1 MVDPH
6 LVALDM
12 SSSARIIEIAGVAG
26 SGKSTL
32 TRALCTQYAGCRV
45 ADSLHTR
52 LPAHWPYVARG
63 LPRALPLVAKS
74 LLDRPAWSWDEIK
87 FAIYVSAWDR
97 YLRDRPEHRSGVTV
111 LDQGP
116 IFALA
121 RLLWGKKPI
130 TTRRS
135 FEVWLRRTVERWSVE
150 LDAIV
155 WLVAPDEA
163 LLARI
168 NQREQRHEAKG
179 KPALEGLEL
188 IELHREA
195 YGRLL
200 ELVGEL
206 GRPRVLRF
214 DTSTMGPAQIAGE
227 LADLFE
233 EPSGQQLTE
242 GAHGLNVRQQ
252 HASVQEEI

>member
-1 MVDPH
+1 
-6 LVALDM
+6 M
-12 SSSARIIEIAGVAG
+12 STRARRIEIVGVAG
-26 SGKSTL
+26 TGKSTL
-32 TRALCTQYAGCRV
+32 TRTLCAQYAGCRV

-52 LPAHWPYVARG
+52 VPGHWPYVAHS
-63 LPRALPLVAKS
+63 LPRVLPLVARS
-74 LLDRPAWSWDEIK
+74 AWNRPAWSWDEIK
-87 FAIYVSAWDR
+87 FVIYVSEWDR
-97 YLRDRPEHRSGVTV
+97 FLRRRPEHRTGVTV

-121 RLLWGKKPI
+121 RLLWGKKPV
-130 TTRRS
+130 TKGGP
-135 FEVWLRRTVERWSVE
+135 FEIWLQRMVERWTAE

-168 NQREQRHEAKG
+168 NHREQRHEAKG
-179 KPALEGLEL
+179 KPVPEGLEL

-200 ELVGEL
+200 ELVTGL

-214 DTSTMGPAQIAGE
+214 DTSTMRPAEIAGE
-227 LADLFE
+227 LADVFE
-233 EPSGQQLTE
+233 EPAAQQLTE
-242 GAHGLNVRQQ
+242 GSPGLNVRQR
-252 HASVQEEI
+252 HASAQEEI

>member
-1 MVDPH
+1 VVD
-6 LVALDM
+6 ARLDRLSM
-12 SSSARIIEIAGVAG
+12 SSRARRIEIVGVAG
-26 SGKSTL
+26 VGKSTL
-32 TRALCTQYAGCRV
+32 TRTLCAQYAGCRV

-52 LPAHWPYVARG
+52 VPAHWPYVARS
-63 LPRALPLVAKS
+63 LPRVLPLVARS
-74 LLDRPAWSWDEIK
+74 ARNRPAWSWDEIK
-87 FAIYVSAWDR
+87 FAIYVSEWDR

-121 RLLWGKKPI
+121 RLLWGKKPV
-130 TTRRS
+130 TRGAP
-135 FEVWLRRTVERWSVE
+135 FETWLRRMVERWSLE

-163 LLARI
+163 LLERI
-168 NQREQRHEAKG
+168 NHREQRHEAKG
-179 KPALEGLEL
+179 KSVPEGLEL

-200 ELVGEL
+200 ELVTGL

-214 DTSTMGPAQIAGE
+214 DTSTMGPAEIAGK
-227 LADLFE
+227 LADLFGE
-233 EPSGQQLTE
+233 QPAQQLTE
-242 GAHGLNVRQQ
+242 DSRGLNVRQQ
-252 HASVQEEI
+252 HASAQEEI

>member
-1 MVDPH
+1 VVDAH

-12 SSSARIIEIAGVAG
+12 SSSARIIEIVGVAG

-32 TRALCTQYAGCRV
+32 TRALCAQYAGCRV

-52 LPAHWPYVARG
+52 LPAHWPYVAHS
-63 LPRALPLVAKS
+63 LPRVLPLVARS
-74 LLDRPAWSWDEIK
+74 ARNRPAWNWDEIK
-87 FAIYVSAWDR
+87 FVIYVSEWDR
-97 YLRDRPEHRSGVTV
+97 FLRDRPEHRSGVTV

-130 TTRRS
+130 TTHRS
-135 FEVWLRRTVERWSVE
+135 FEIWLRRMVERWSVE

-168 NQREQRHEAKG
+168 NHREQRHEAKG
-179 KPALEGLEL
+179 KPVPEGLEL

-200 ELVGEL
+200 ELVTGV

-214 DTSTMGPAQIAGE
+214 DTSTMSPAEIAGE

-252 HASVQEEI
+252 HASVQEEN